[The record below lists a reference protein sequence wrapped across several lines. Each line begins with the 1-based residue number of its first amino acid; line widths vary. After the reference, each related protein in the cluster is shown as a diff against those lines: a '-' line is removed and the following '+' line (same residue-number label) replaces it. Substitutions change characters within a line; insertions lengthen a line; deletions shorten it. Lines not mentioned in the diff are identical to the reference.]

1 MEIGNSCTST
11 SRPLNGHTRSD
22 DQAIRG
28 VFGMIQEFIT
38 KGSEIHFVV
47 PQLAQQSPR
56 VFGMRLKPRGVQKF
70 IVGDEEW
77 AGLKL
82 ESVGDTGLRMDFW
95 IDPEDRTL
103 LRWTV
108 PSQFTEVVLSRGD

>member
-1 MEIGNSCTST
+1 MDSSVLH
-11 SRPLNGHTRSD
+11 SFS
-22 DQAIRG
+22 
-28 VFGMIQEFIT
+28 FF
-38 KGSEIHFVV
+38 GSEVHFVV
-47 PQLAQQSPR
+47 PQLVQQSPR
-56 VFGMRLKPRGVQKF
+56 VFGMRLKPRGVQRF

-77 AGLKL
+77 EGLKI

-108 PSQFTEVVLSRGD
+108 PSQMTEVVLSRGD